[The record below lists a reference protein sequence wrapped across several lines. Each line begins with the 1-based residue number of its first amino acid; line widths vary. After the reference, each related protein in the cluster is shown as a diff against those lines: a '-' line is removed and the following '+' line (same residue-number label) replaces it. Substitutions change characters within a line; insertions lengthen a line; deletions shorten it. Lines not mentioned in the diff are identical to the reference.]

1 MSLRSLPPSRRA
13 ILASLGA
20 AVPAAAIAA
29 TPEDASD
36 ADLIQV
42 ADAAIALFERA
53 GVCGLSDDER
63 AAMLSTVD
71 EMIGAIVVLPA
82 TTQQGLA
89 AKARLLRTEYPA
101 KGGRAE
107 CYDPAEHLLSSLLS
121 DLIRQGGRA

>member
-1 MSLRSLPPSRRA
+1 MSPPSRRA
-13 ILASLGA
+13 LVASLA
-20 AVPAAAIAA
+20 AVAVAAPAVAADH
-29 TPEDASD
+29 PD

-53 GVCGLSDDER
+53 GACGLSDDES

-82 TTQQGLA
+82 TTQQGLS

-107 CYDPAEHLLSSLLS
+107 RYDPAEHLLSSLLS